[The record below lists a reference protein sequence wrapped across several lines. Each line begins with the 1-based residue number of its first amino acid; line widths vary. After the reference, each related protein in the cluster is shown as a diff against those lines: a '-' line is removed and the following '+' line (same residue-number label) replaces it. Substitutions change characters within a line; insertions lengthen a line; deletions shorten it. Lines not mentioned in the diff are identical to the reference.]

1 MSFTGYDGSKEHARY
16 KERAGFFCGV
26 EIFEEGFRT
35 MDNAPTM
42 KWFTACVPLQHCA
55 KIEWRNSTYGG
66 ITDAIRKDASK
77 NRKIFTVERTDV

>member
-26 EIFEEGFRT
+26 AIFEEGFRT
-35 MDNAPTM
+35 MDNPPTM
-42 KWFTACVPLQHCA
+42 KWYSACVPLQHCA